1 MKKLTILA
9 TVFSLLMLVSGCS
22 NNNSSADTTTT
33 APVTEA
39 TTTEATTTEAPEE
52 STTETPD
59 APTASGAAALAE
71 VVMTSVEF
79 PAMMPIEDE
88 AMVTEFFALTLD
100 NMAEYSINQQLI
112 SALLAEVIIV
122 KPVEGKADAV
132 LEELKARK
140 TYLIDTAA
148 FYPDQEVSAAAT
160 VVGSAGDYVY
170 LICHSEA
177 ATAEQALLAAING

>member
-1 MKKLTILA
+1 MKKLLA
-9 TVFSLLMLVSGCS
+9 MALAMVMTCGVMTACGSEDKSDDKK
-22 NNNSSADTTTT
+22 DTTT
-33 APVTEA
+33 

-59 APTASGAAALAE
+59 APAASGAAALAE

-177 ATAEQALLAAING
+177 ATAEEALLAAING